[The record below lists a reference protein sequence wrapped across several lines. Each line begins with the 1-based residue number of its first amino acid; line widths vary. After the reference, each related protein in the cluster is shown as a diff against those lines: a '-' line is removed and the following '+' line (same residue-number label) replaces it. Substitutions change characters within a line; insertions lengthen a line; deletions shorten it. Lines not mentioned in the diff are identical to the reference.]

1 MTFTELLL
9 EAPSDWDLK
18 YPDYKIH
25 INDTEDHPLIPK
37 MKSRTKETL
46 ETMNKK
52 VQTGIDKMMSNFLFQ
67 KQNNFK
73 TYCVIYNKSR
83 FKIIL
88 KANKTLKKIIFD
100 TILSYGM
107 HQSDT
112 SDINLQESNHFNE
125 IIELDL

>member
-1 MTFTELLL
+1 
-9 EAPSDWDLK
+9 
-18 YPDYKIH
+18 
-25 INDTEDHPLIPK
+25 

-46 ETMNKK
+46 ETMNSK
-52 VQTGIDKMMSNFLFQ
+52 VQTGIDKMMKNFLFQ
-67 KQNNFK
+67 KQFNYK
-73 TYCVIYNKSR
+73 TYCIIYNKSR

-88 KANKTLKKIIFD
+88 KANKILKQIIFD

-112 SDINLQESNHFNE
+112 SDINLQESHHFNE

>member
-18 YPDYKIH
+18 HPDYKIH

-46 ETMNKK
+46 ETMNSK

-67 KQNNFK
+67 KQNNSK

-100 TILSYGM
+100 TILSWGM

-112 SDINLQESNHFNE
+112 SDINLQESNYFNE

>member
-1 MTFTELLL
+1 MTFTELLI
-9 EAPSDWDLK
+9 EEPSDWDLK

-46 ETMNKK
+46 ETMNSK
-52 VQTGIDKMMSNFLFQ
+52 VQTGIDKMMKNFLFQ
-67 KQNNFK
+67 KQFNYK
-73 TYCVIYNKSR
+73 TYCIIYNKSR

-88 KANKTLKKIIFD
+88 KANKILKQIIFD

-107 HQSDT
+107 YQSDT
-112 SDINLQESNHFNE
+112 SDINLQESQCFNE
-125 IIELDL
+125 IIELNL

>member
-9 EAPSDWDLK
+9 EAPNDWDLK

-52 VQTGIDKMMSNFLFQ
+52 VQTGINSMMSNFLFQ
-67 KQNNFK
+67 KQNNSK
-73 TYCVIYNKSR
+73 TYCVVYNKSR

>member
-9 EAPSDWDLK
+9 EAPGDWDLK

-25 INDTEDHPLIPK
+25 INDTEDHSLIEK

-46 ETMNKK
+46 ETMNPK
-52 VQTGIDKMMSNFLFQ
+52 VQTGIDKMMKNFLFQ
-67 KQNNFK
+67 KQTSFK
-73 TYCVIYNKSR
+73 NYCIIYNKSR

-88 KANKTLKKIIFD
+88 KADKTLKKIIFD
-100 TILSYGM
+100 TILSYGI

-112 SDINLQESNHFNE
+112 SDINLQESHHFNE

>member
-67 KQNNFK
+67 KQNNSK

-112 SDINLQESNHFNE
+112 SDINLQKSNHFNE

>member
-9 EAPSDWDLK
+9 ETPSDWDLK
-18 YPDYKIH
+18 YPGFKIR
-25 INDTEDHPLIPK
+25 INDTEEHSLIKK
-37 MKSRTKETL
+37 MKSRTNETL

-52 VQTGIDKMMSNFLFQ
+52 VQTGINRMMTAFLFQ
-67 KQNNFK
+67 KQTNFK
-73 TYCVIYNKSR
+73 TYCVIYNKSK

-88 KANKTLKKIIFD
+88 NANKNPKIIDFD
-100 TILSYGM
+100 TILGYGM

>member
-52 VQTGIDKMMSNFLFQ
+52 STDW
-67 KQNNFK
+67 
-73 TYCVIYNKSR
+73 YR
-83 FKIIL
+83 
-88 KANKTLKKIIFD
+88 
-100 TILSYGM
+100 
-107 HQSDT
+107 
-112 SDINLQESNHFNE
+112 
-125 IIELDL
+125 

>member
-1 MTFTELLL
+1 MTFTELLI
-9 EAPSDWDLK
+9 EEPSDWDLK

-46 ETMNKK
+46 ETMNSK
-52 VQTGIDKMMSNFLFQ
+52 VQTGIDKMMKNFLFQ
-67 KQNNFK
+67 KQFNYK
-73 TYCVIYNKSR
+73 TYCIIYNKSR

-88 KANKTLKKIIFD
+88 KANKILKQIIFD

-112 SDINLQESNHFNE
+112 SDINLQESHHFNE

>member
-1 MTFTELLL
+1 MTFTELLV

-25 INDTEDHPLIPK
+25 INDTEDHPLISK

-46 ETMNKK
+46 ETMNPK
-52 VQTGIDKMMSNFLFQ
+52 VQTGINRMMSNFLFQ
-67 KQNNFK
+67 KQFNYK
-73 TYCVIYNKSR
+73 TYCIIYNKSR

-88 KANKTLKKIIFD
+88 KANKILKQIIFD

-112 SDINLQESNHFNE
+112 SDINLQESQYFNE

>member
-9 EAPSDWDLK
+9 EEPSGWDLK
-18 YPDYKIH
+18 YPDYKI
-25 INDTEDHPLIPK
+25 IANDTEDHSLIEK

-46 ETMNKK
+46 ETMNPK
-52 VQTGIDKMMSNFLFQ
+52 VQTGIDKMMKNFLFQ
-67 KQNNFK
+67 KQFNYK
-73 TYCVIYNKSR
+73 TYCIIYNKSR

-88 KANKTLKKIIFD
+88 KANKILKQIIFD

-112 SDINLQESNHFNE
+112 SDINLQESHHFNE

>member
-1 MTFTELLL
+1 MTFTELLI
-9 EAPSDWDLK
+9 EEPSDWDLK

-25 INDTEDHPLIPK
+25 INDTEEHPLIPK

-46 ETMNKK
+46 ETMNPK
-52 VQTGIDKMMSNFLFQ
+52 VQTGIDKMMKNFLFQ
-67 KQNNFK
+67 KQFNYK
-73 TYCVIYNKSR
+73 TYCIIYNKSR

-88 KANKTLKKIIFD
+88 KANKILKQIIFD

-112 SDINLQESNHFNE
+112 SDINLQESSIFNE
-125 IIELDL
+125 IIELEL

>member
-46 ETMNKK
+46 ETMNSK

-67 KQNNFK
+67 KQNNSK

-100 TILSYGM
+100 TILSWGM

-112 SDINLQESNHFNE
+112 SDINLQESNYFNE

>member
-9 EAPSDWDLK
+9 EEPSDWDLK
-18 YPDYKIH
+18 YPDYKI
-25 INDTEDHPLIPK
+25 IANDTAAHPLIEK
-37 MKSRTKETL
+37 MKSRTNETL
-46 ETMNKK
+46 ETMNPK
-52 VQTGIDKMMSNFLFQ
+52 VQTGINSMMKNFLFQ
-67 KQNNFK
+67 KQFNYK
-73 TYCVIYNKSR
+73 TYCIIYNKSR

-88 KANKTLKKIIFD
+88 KANKILKQIIFD

-112 SDINLQESNHFNE
+112 SDINLQESHHFNE